1 MHPAAWLQHRVVR
14 RGADIATSAV
24 SRVSAVPPRGVSPR
38 QPGSHDT
45 KSAALDGQTDSGRRL
60 AGHHQPSTVSPPCPP
75 PAAPPPV
82 PRAGPGLAAG
92 AAAGWR
98 QSEWCWRAER
108 SCHPSHD
115 TRHISH
121 LAVPPRPPTRQH
133 IWFGSSPVCSLRGQ
147 PPAAPSAAS
156 DVSLW
161 WGCSPACLPAA
172 RPWPSRHRSSPTSPP
187 DLTSA
192 SRPA

>member
-1 MHPAAWLQHRVVR
+1 MHPAAWLHHRVVR

-108 SCHPSHD
+108 SCHLHTTPATYHTSQCPRAHQPGS
-115 TRHISH
+115 IFG
-121 LAVPPRPPTRQH
+121 LAAAQCAASVVSLQQPPVRPVTCLYGGGVAQHVSLQRDHGLHVTVPPQLRPQT
-133 IWFGSSPVCSLRGQ
+133 
-147 PPAAPSAAS
+147 
-156 DVSLW
+156 
-161 WGCSPACLPAA
+161 
-172 RPWPSRHRSSPTSPP
+172 
-187 DLTSA
+187 
-192 SRPA
+192 